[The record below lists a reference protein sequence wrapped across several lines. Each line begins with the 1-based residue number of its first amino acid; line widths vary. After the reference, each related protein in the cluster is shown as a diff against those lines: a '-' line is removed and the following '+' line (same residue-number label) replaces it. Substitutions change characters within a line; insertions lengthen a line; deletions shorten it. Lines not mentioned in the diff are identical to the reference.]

1 MKLHGVM
8 IKNTTVL
15 TAIFFMPFLPNLVLC
30 KNCQAVNS
38 TETDL
43 HPQDKH
49 EALKDQILGM
59 HVPSLDILYNCA
71 F

>member
-1 MKLHGVM
+1 M

-15 TAIFFMPFLPNLVLC
+15 TTMFFVPFLPSLVVC

-38 TETDL
+38 ADTDL

-59 HVPSLDILYNCA
+59 HVPSLDILYNYA